1 MNFKRNPIYRSAFK
15 ASTAAAGLLLMV
27 GCSSNP
33 QFTDY
38 HAFIQE
44 PRMPAS
50 NAPYLIGPPDVLE
63 FRSTRVREIGTYR
76 EAVSPDGFVNIPLL
90 GRTYVAGR
98 TVQSLQQELEQRAS
112 FYYQDA
118 DVNCRVTSYASKKI
132 FVFGEVRTPGG
143 YFYNGSNTVINT
155 LAKAQ
160 PTDRADPGSIT
171 IVRPDE
177 NGELRARMTVN
188 LDHMVKTGDTTL
200 NAVLQDGDI
209 IYVPP
214 SGIAKATISF
224 EQLLMPFQPLS
235 ALINGPAGV
244 SEAATGE
251 RPYGD
256 STGSR

>member
-1 MNFKRNPIYRSAFK
+1 MTLKMIHTYRTAF
-15 ASTAAAGLLLMV
+15 AAALASLTLLILS

-50 NAPYLIGPPDVLE
+50 STPYLIGPPDVLE

-76 EAVSPDGFVNIPLL
+76 ETVSPDGFVNVPLL

-118 DVNCRVTSYASKKI
+118 DVNVRVNRYASKKI
-132 FVFGEVRTPGG
+132 FVFGQVRAPGE
-143 YFYNGSNTVINT
+143 YFYNGSNTVMNT
-155 LAKAQ
+155 LAQAQ
-160 PTDRADPGSIT
+160 PTERADPSSIM

-177 NGELRARMTVN
+177 NGELRSRMTIN
-188 LDHMVKTGDTTL
+188 LDHMIQTGDTTL
-200 NAVLQDGDI
+200 NAVLQEGDV

-214 SGIAKATISF
+214 SGIAKTTIGI
-224 EQLLMPFQPLS
+224 EQLIMPLTPLS
-235 ALINGPAGV
+235 TLINGPAQIGD
-244 SEAATGE
+244 SATGD

-256 STGSR
+256 DPN

>member
-1 MNFKRNPIYRSAFK
+1 MTLKLIYTYRTAF
-15 ASTAAAGLLLMV
+15 AATLAAAALLMLS

-38 HAFIQE
+38 HAFVQE

-50 NAPYLIGPPDVLE
+50 NTPYLIGPPDVLE

-76 EAVSPDGFVNIPLL
+76 ETVSPDGFVNIPLL

-98 TVQSLQQELEQRAS
+98 TVQSLQQELEQRAG

-118 DVNCRVTSYASKKI
+118 DVNVRVNRYASKKI
-132 FVFGEVRTPGG
+132 FVFGQVRAPGE
-143 YFYNGSNTVINT
+143 YFYNGSNTVMTT

-160 PTDRADPGSIT
+160 PTDRADPSSIM

-177 NGELRARMTVN
+177 NGELRARMTIN
-188 LDHMVKTGDTTL
+188 LDHMIQTGDTTL
-200 NAVLQDGDI
+200 NAVLQEGDV

-214 SGIAKATISF
+214 SGIAKATMSF
-224 EQLLMPFQPLS
+224 EQLIMPLTPLS
-235 ALINGPAGV
+235 TLINGPANINE
-244 SEAATGE
+244 STTGD

-256 STGSR
+256 DPN

>member
-1 MNFKRNPIYRSAFK
+1 MTLRRLHTCRIMF
-15 ASTAAAGLLLMV
+15 TAALAAAMLLMLS

-50 NAPYLIGPPDVLE
+50 NSPYLIGPPDVLE

-76 EAVSPDGFVNIPLL
+76 EVVSPDGFVNVPLL
-90 GRTYVAGR
+90 GRVYVAGR
-98 TVQSLQQELEQRAS
+98 TVQSLQQELEERAS

-118 DVNCRVTSYASKKI
+118 DINCRVTLYASKKI
-132 FVFGEVRTPGG
+132 FVFGQVQAPGE
-143 YFYNGSNTVINT
+143 YFYNGSNTVMNT
-155 LAKAQ
+155 LARAQ
-160 PTDRADPGSIT
+160 PTERADPSSIA

-177 NGELRARMTVN
+177 NGELRARMTIN
-188 LDHMVKTGDTTL
+188 LDHMIKTGDTTL
-200 NAVLQDGDI
+200 NAVLQEGDI
-209 IYVPP
+209 VYVPP
-214 SGIAKATISF
+214 SGIGKATISF

-235 ALINGPAGV
+235 ELVNGPAQV
-244 SEAATGE
+244 NESATGD

-256 STGSR
+256 DPN